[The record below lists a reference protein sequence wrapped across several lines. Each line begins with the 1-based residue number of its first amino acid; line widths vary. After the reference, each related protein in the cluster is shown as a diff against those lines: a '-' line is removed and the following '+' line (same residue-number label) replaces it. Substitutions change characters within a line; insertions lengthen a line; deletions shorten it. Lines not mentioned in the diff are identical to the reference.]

1 MKNRKIL
8 LFAIPFCW
16 IFIFLLCWKSGTVII
31 TWAQLKNTVFGASTS
46 NQTNI
51 ILLQVRLPRL
61 LLAALTGATLS
72 LTGAVFQ
79 ALLRNPLAE
88 PYILGISGGSALV
101 VVIAMGF
108 GLHLMIFGFQI
119 VPIFAICGA
128 LLTILFVYNFSR
140 IGNYLPTQTMLLAG
154 ISLQAMLSALI
165 LFLQTMMDPLQLM
178 QVFTWLMGNI
188 PTPEYGNL
196 LWIFLYVVLA
206 IGVILPQARHLNAL
220 TLGELDAQ
228 IVGVDVER
236 LKRILFFACSLL
248 TGSIVALTGLIGFVG
263 IIVPHLLRLLIGP
276 DHRRLLP
283 ACVIAGSLFMVVADT
298 LARVLLSPTE
308 IPVGVIT
315 ALIGGP
321 FFLFLLW
328 KSKRKGMR

>member
-8 LFAIPFCW
+8 LFTVPFCW
-16 IFIFLLCWKSGTVII
+16 IFIFLLCWKFGTVII
-31 TWAQLKNTVFGASTS
+31 TWAQLKDTVFGSAASD
-46 NQTNI
+46 QTNI

-79 ALLRNPLAE
+79 ALLRNPLAD
-88 PYILGISGGSALV
+88 PYILGISGGSALGA
-101 VVIAMGF
+101 VIAMGF
-108 GLHLMIFGFQI
+108 GLHLMLIGFQI
-119 VPIFAICGA
+119 VPIFSICGA

-140 IGNYLPTQTMLLAG
+140 LGNYLPPQTMLLAG

-165 LFLQTMMDPLQLM
+165 LFLQTLLDPLQLM

-188 PTPEYGNL
+188 PTPEYRNL

-228 IVGVDVER
+228 IVGIDVER
-236 LKRILFFACSLL
+236 LKKILFFACSLL

-263 IIVPHLLRLLIGP
+263 IIVPHLLRLTIGP

-283 ACVIAGSLFMVVADT
+283 ACVVFGSIFMVVADT

-328 KSKRKGMR
+328 KNKRKGMR

>member
-1 MKNRKIL
+1 MKNRKIF
-8 LFAIPFCW
+8 LFTIPFCW
-16 IFIFLLCWKSGTVII
+16 IFIFLLCLKSGTVMI
-31 TWAQLKNTVFGASTS
+31 TWAQLKNTVFGATVS
-46 NQTNI
+46 NQTNV

-119 VPIFAICGA
+119 IPIFAVCGA
-128 LLTILFVYNFSR
+128 LLTILFVYNFAR
-140 IGNYLPTQTMLLAG
+140 IGNYLPTHTMLLAG
-154 ISLQAMLSALI
+154 ISLQAMCSALI
-165 LFLQTMMDPLQLM
+165 LFLQTLLDPLQLM

-188 PTPEYGNL
+188 PTPEYRNL
-196 LWIFLYVVLA
+196 LWIFFYVFLA

-220 TLGELDAQ
+220 TLGELDAR
-228 IVGVDVER
+228 IVGIDVER
-236 LKRILFFACSLL
+236 LKKVLFFACSLL

-263 IIVPHLLRLLIGP
+263 IIIPHLLRLSIGP

-283 ACVIAGSLFMVVADT
+283 ACVIFGSIFMVVADT

-328 KSKRKGMR
+328 KNKRKVMR

>member
-8 LFAIPFCW
+8 MFTIPLCWLFV
-16 IFIFLLCWKSGTVII
+16 FLLCWKSGTVII
-31 TWAQLKNTVFGASTS
+31 TWAQLKNTVFGGAASS
-46 NQTNI
+46 QTDI
-51 ILLQVRLPRL
+51 ILLHVRLPRL

-79 ALLRNPLAE
+79 ALLRNPLAD
-88 PYILGISGGSALV
+88 PYILGISGGSALGAV
-101 VVIAMGF
+101 VAMGF
-108 GLHLMIFGFQI
+108 GLHLLIIGFQI

-165 LFLQTMMDPLQLM
+165 LFLQTLLEPLQLM

-228 IVGVDVER
+228 IVGIDVER
-236 LKRILFFACSLL
+236 LKKILFFACSLL

-263 IIVPHLLRLLIGP
+263 IIIPHLLRFLIGP

-283 ACVIAGSLFMVVADT
+283 ACVIAGSIFMVVADT

-328 KSKRKGMR
+328 KNKRKGMR

>member
-8 LFAIPFCW
+8 LFTIPFCW
-16 IFIFLLCWKSGTVII
+16 IFVFLLCWKFGTVVI
-31 TWAQLKNTVFGASTS
+31 TWEQLRNTIFGAAASD
-46 NQTNI
+46 QTNI

-79 ALLRNPLAE
+79 ALLRNPLAD
-88 PYILGISGGSALV
+88 PYILGISGGSALGA
-101 VVIAMGF
+101 VIAMGF
-108 GLHLMIFGFQI
+108 GLHLMIIGFQI
-119 VPIFAICGA
+119 VPIFSICGA

-165 LFLQTMMDPLQLM
+165 LFLQTLLDPLQLM

-188 PTPEYGNL
+188 PTPEYRNL
-196 LWIFLYVVLA
+196 LWIFLYVVVA

-228 IVGVDVER
+228 IVGIDVE
-236 LKRILFFACSLL
+236 
-248 TGSIVALTGLIGFVG
+248 
-263 IIVPHLLRLLIGP
+263 
-276 DHRRLLP
+276 
-283 ACVIAGSLFMVVADT
+283 
-298 LARVLLSPTE
+298 
-308 IPVGVIT
+308 
-315 ALIGGP
+315 
-321 FFLFLLW
+321 
-328 KSKRKGMR
+328 

>member
-8 LFAIPFCW
+8 LFTIPFCW
-16 IFIFLLCWKSGTVII
+16 IFIFLLCWKFGTVMIS
-31 TWAQLKNTVFGASTS
+31 WAQLKNTVFGEAAS
-46 NQTNI
+46 NQTSI

-61 LLAALTGATLS
+61 LLAALTGASLS

-88 PYILGISGGSALV
+88 PYILGVSGGSALV

-108 GLHLMIFGFQI
+108 GLHLIIFGFQI

-128 LLTILFVYNFSR
+128 LLTILFVYNFAR
-140 IGNYLPTQTMLLAG
+140 IGNYLPTYTMLLAG
-154 ISLQAMLSALI
+154 ISLQAMFSALI
-165 LFLQTMMDPLQLM
+165 LFLQTLLDPLQLM

-196 LWIFLYVVLA
+196 LWIFLYVALA

-220 TLGELDAQ
+220 TLGELDAK
-228 IVGVDVER
+228 IVGIDVER
-236 LKRILFFACSLL
+236 LKKILFLACSLL

-263 IIVPHLLRLLIGP
+263 IIIPHLLRLIVGP

-328 KSKRKGMR
+328 KNKRKGMR

>member
-8 LFAIPFCW
+8 LFTVPFCW
-16 IFIFLLCWKSGTVII
+16 IFVFLLCWKFGTVII
-31 TWAQLKNTVFGASTS
+31 TWAQLKDTVFGLSVS
-46 NQTNI
+46 DQTNI

-79 ALLRNPLAE
+79 ALLRNPLAD
-88 PYILGISGGSALV
+88 PYILGISGGSALGA
-101 VVIAMGF
+101 VIAMGF
-108 GLHLMIFGFQI
+108 GLHLMLIGFQI
-119 VPIFAICGA
+119 VPIFSICGA

-165 LFLQTMMDPLQLM
+165 LFLQTLLDPLQLM

-188 PTPEYGNL
+188 PTPEYRNL

-228 IVGVDVER
+228 IVGIDVER
-236 LKRILFFACSLL
+236 LKKILFFACSLL

-263 IIVPHLLRLLIGP
+263 IIVPHLLRLTIGP

-283 ACVIAGSLFMVVADT
+283 ACVVFGSIFMVVADT

-328 KSKRKGMR
+328 KNKRKGMR

>member
-8 LFAIPFCW
+8 LFTVPFCW
-16 IFIFLLCWKSGTVII
+16 ILIFLLCWKFGTVII
-31 TWAQLKNTVFGASTS
+31 TWAQLKDTVFGSAASD
-46 NQTNI
+46 QTNI

-79 ALLRNPLAE
+79 ALLRNPLAD
-88 PYILGISGGSALV
+88 PYILGISGGSALGA
-101 VVIAMGF
+101 VIAMGF
-108 GLHLMIFGFQI
+108 GLHLMIIGFQI
-119 VPIFAICGA
+119 VPIFSICGA

-165 LFLQTMMDPLQLM
+165 LFLQTLLDPLQLM

-188 PTPEYGNL
+188 PTPEYRNL

-228 IVGVDVER
+228 IVGIDVER
-236 LKRILFFACSLL
+236 LKKVLFFACSLL

-263 IIVPHLLRLLIGP
+263 IIVPHLLRLTIGP

-283 ACVIAGSLFMVVADT
+283 ACVVFGSIFMVVADT

-321 FFLFLLW
+321 FFFILTME
-328 KSKRKGMR
+328 K

>member
-8 LFAIPFCW
+8 LFTIPFCW
-16 IFIFLLCWKSGTVII
+16 IFIFLFCWKSGTVTI
-31 TWAQLKNTVFGASTS
+31 TWEQLKNTVFGAAASD
-46 NQTNI
+46 QTNI

-61 LLAALTGATLS
+61 LLAALTGSTLS

-79 ALLRNPLAE
+79 ALLRNPLAD
-88 PYILGISGGSALV
+88 PYILGISGGSALGAV
-101 VVIAMGF
+101 VAMGF

-140 IGNYLPTQTMLLAG
+140 IGNYLPTHTMLLAG

-165 LFLQTMMDPLQLM
+165 LFLQTLLDPLQLM

-206 IGVILPQARHLNAL
+206 IGVILPQARNLNAL

-228 IVGVDVER
+228 IVGIDVER
-236 LKRILFFACSLL
+236 LKKILFFACSLL

-263 IIVPHLLRLLIGP
+263 IIIPHLLRLLIGP

-283 ACVIAGSLFMVVADT
+283 ACVIAGSIFMVIADT
-298 LARVLLSPTE
+298 LSRALLSPTE

-328 KSKRKGMR
+328 KNKRNGMR

>member
-8 LFAIPFCW
+8 LFTVPFCW
-16 IFIFLLCWKSGTVII
+16 IFIFLLCWKFGTVII
-31 TWAQLKNTVFGASTS
+31 TWAQLKDTVFGLSVS
-46 NQTNI
+46 DQTNI

-79 ALLRNPLAE
+79 ALLRNPLAD
-88 PYILGISGGSALV
+88 PYILGISGGSALGA
-101 VVIAMGF
+101 VIAMGF
-108 GLHLMIFGFQI
+108 GLHLMLIGFQI
-119 VPIFAICGA
+119 VPIFSICGA

-165 LFLQTMMDPLQLM
+165 LFLQTLLDPLQLM

-188 PTPEYGNL
+188 PTPEYRNL

-228 IVGVDVER
+228 IVGIDVER
-236 LKRILFFACSLL
+236 LKKILFFACSLL

-263 IIVPHLLRLLIGP
+263 IIVPHLLRLTIGP

-283 ACVIAGSLFMVVADT
+283 ACVIFGSIFMVVADT

-328 KSKRKGMR
+328 KNKRKGMR

>member
-165 LFLQTMMDPLQLM
+165 LFLQTLLDPLELM

>member
-1 MKNRKIL
+1 MENRKIL
-8 LFAIPFCW
+8 LFTVPFCW
-16 IFIFLLCWKSGTVII
+16 VFIFLLCWKSGTVII
-31 TWAQLKNTVFGASTS
+31 TWAQLKNTIFGTTDPD
-46 NQTNI
+46 QINI

-79 ALLRNPLAE
+79 ALLRNPLAD
-88 PYILGISGGSALV
+88 PYILGISGGSALGAV
-101 VVIAMGF
+101 VAMGL
-108 GLHLMIFGFQI
+108 GLHLMIIGFQI
-119 VPIFAICGA
+119 IPIFAICGA

-140 IGNYLPTQTMLLAG
+140 IGNYLPTQMMLLVG
-154 ISLQAMLSALI
+154 ISLQAMLAALI
-165 LFLQTMMDPLQLM
+165 LFLQSLLDPLQLM

-188 PTPEYGNL
+188 PAPEYGNL

-236 LKRILFFACSLL
+236 LKKILFFACSLL

-263 IIVPHLLRLLIGP
+263 IIIPHLLRLLIGP

-283 ACVIAGSLFMVVADT
+283 ACIIAGSIFMVVADT
-298 LARVLLSPTE
+298 LARTLLSPTE

-328 KSKRKGMR
+328 KNKRKGMR

>member
-8 LFAIPFCW
+8 LFTVPFCW
-16 IFIFLLCWKSGTVII
+16 ILIFLLCWKFGTVII
-31 TWAQLKNTVFGASTS
+31 TWAQLKDTVFGASAS
-46 NQTNI
+46 DQTNI

-79 ALLRNPLAE
+79 ALLRNPLAD
-88 PYILGISGGSALV
+88 PYILGISGGSALGA
-101 VVIAMGF
+101 VIAMGF
-108 GLHLMIFGFQI
+108 GLHLMLIGFQI
-119 VPIFAICGA
+119 VPIFSICGA

-165 LFLQTMMDPLQLM
+165 LFLQTLLDPLQLM

-188 PTPEYGNL
+188 PTPEYRNL

-228 IVGVDVER
+228 IVGIDVER
-236 LKRILFFACSLL
+236 LKKILFFACSLL

-263 IIVPHLLRLLIGP
+263 IIVPHLLRLTIGP

-283 ACVIAGSLFMVVADT
+283 ACVIFGSIFMVVADT

-328 KSKRKGMR
+328 KNKRKGIR

>member
-8 LFAIPFCW
+8 LFTVPFCW
-16 IFIFLLCWKSGTVII
+16 IFIFLLCWKFGTVII
-31 TWAQLKNTVFGASTS
+31 TWAQLKDTVFGASAS
-46 NQTNI
+46 DQTNI

-79 ALLRNPLAE
+79 ALLRNPLAD
-88 PYILGISGGSALV
+88 PYILGISGGSALGA
-101 VVIAMGF
+101 VIAMGF
-108 GLHLMIFGFQI
+108 GLHLLIIGFQI
-119 VPIFAICGA
+119 VPIFSICGA

-165 LFLQTMMDPLQLM
+165 LFLQTLLDPLQLM

-188 PTPEYGNL
+188 PTPEYRNL
-196 LWIFLYVVLA
+196 LWISLYVVLA

-228 IVGVDVER
+228 IVGIDVER
-236 LKRILFFACSLL
+236 LKKILFFACSLL

-263 IIVPHLLRLLIGP
+263 IIVPHLLRLTIGP

-283 ACVIAGSLFMVVADT
+283 ACVVFGSIFMVVADT

-328 KSKRKGMR
+328 KNKRKGMR

>member
-1 MKNRKIL
+1 MKNRKMFWFIL
-8 LFAIPFCW
+8 MFCW
-16 IFIFLLCWKSGTVII
+16 FGIFLLCWKSGTVII
-31 TWAQLKNTVFGASTS
+31 TWKQMKNIVFGFSASD
-46 NQTNI
+46 QAYV
-51 ILLQVRLPRL
+51 ILLHVRLPRL

-79 ALLRNPLAE
+79 ALLRNPLAD
-88 PYILGISGGSALV
+88 PYILGVSGGSALGAV
-101 VVIAMGF
+101 LAMSF
-108 GLHLMIFGFQI
+108 GLHLMIIGFQI
-119 VPIFAICGA
+119 IPVFAICGA

-165 LFLQTMMDPLQLM
+165 LFLQTLLDPLQLM
-178 QVFTWLMGNI
+178 QVFTWLMGSI

-196 LWIFLYVVLA
+196 FWIFLYILVG
-206 IGVILPQARHLNAL
+206 ICVILPQARHLNAL

-236 LKRILFFACSLL
+236 LKKILFFACSLL

-263 IIVPHLLRLLIGP
+263 IIIPHLLRLLIGP

-328 KSKRKGMR
+328 KNKSKGNR

>member
-1 MKNRKIL
+1 MRNRKIL
-8 LFAIPFCW
+8 LFTILICW
-16 IFIFLLCWKSGTVII
+16 IFVFLLCWKSGTVII
-31 TWAQLKNTVFGASTS
+31 TWEQLKNTVFGTSASD
-46 NQTNI
+46 QTNI

-79 ALLRNPLAE
+79 ALLRNPLAD
-88 PYILGISGGSALV
+88 PYILGISGGSALGA
-101 VVIAMGF
+101 VIAMGF
-108 GLHLMIFGFQI
+108 SLHLMIIGFQI
-119 VPIFAICGA
+119 VPIFSICGA

-165 LFLQTMMDPLQLM
+165 LFLQTLLDPLQLM

-196 LWIFLYVVLA
+196 LWIFLYVVVA

-228 IVGVDVER
+228 IVGIDVER
-236 LKRILFFACSLL
+236 LKKILFFACSLL

-263 IIVPHLLRLLIGP
+263 IIVPHLLRLTIGP
-276 DHRRLLP
+276 DHRYLLP
-283 ACVIAGSLFMVVADT
+283 ACVIFGSIFMVVADT
-298 LARVLLSPTE
+298 LARTLLSPTE

-328 KSKRKGMR
+328 KNKRKGMR

>member
-8 LFAIPFCW
+8 LFTVPFCW
-16 IFIFLLCWKSGTVII
+16 IFIFLLCWKFGTVII
-31 TWAQLKNTVFGASTS
+31 TWAQLKDTVFGASAS
-46 NQTNI
+46 DQTNI

-79 ALLRNPLAE
+79 ALLRNPLAD
-88 PYILGISGGSALV
+88 PYILGISGGSALGA
-101 VVIAMGF
+101 VIAMGF
-108 GLHLMIFGFQI
+108 GLHLMLIGFQI
-119 VPIFAICGA
+119 VPIFSICGA

-165 LFLQTMMDPLQLM
+165 LFLQTLLDPLQLM

-188 PTPEYGNL
+188 PTPEYRNL

-228 IVGVDVER
+228 IVGIDVER
-236 LKRILFFACSLL
+236 LKKILFFACSLL

-263 IIVPHLLRLLIGP
+263 IIVPHLLRLTIGP

-283 ACVIAGSLFMVVADT
+283 ACVIFGSIFMVVADT

-328 KSKRKGMR
+328 KNKRKGMR

>member
-8 LFAIPFCW
+8 LFTIPFCW
-16 IFIFLLCWKSGTVII
+16 IFIFVLCWKSGTVMI
-31 TWAQLKNTVFGASTS
+31 TWTQLKNTLFGAATS
-46 NQTNI
+46 HQTNI

-108 GLHLMIFGFQI
+108 GLHLLIFGFQI
-119 VPIFAICGA
+119 IPIFAVCGA
-128 LLTILFVYNFSR
+128 LITILFVYNFSR
-140 IGNYLPTQTMLLAG
+140 IGNYLPTHTMLLAG
-154 ISLQAMLSALI
+154 ISLQAMFSALI
-165 LFLQTMMDPLQLM
+165 LFLQTLLDPLQLM

-188 PTPEYGNL
+188 PTPEYGHL

-228 IVGVDVER
+228 IVGIDVER
-236 LKRILFFACSLL
+236 LKKVLFFACSLL

-263 IIVPHLLRLLIGP
+263 IIIPHLLRLSIGP

-283 ACVIAGSLFMVVADT
+283 ACVIFGSIFMVVADT

-328 KSKRKGMR
+328 KNKRKGMR

>member
-1 MKNRKIL
+1 MKNRKIF
-8 LFAIPFCW
+8 LFTIPFCW
-16 IFIFLLCWKSGTVII
+16 IFIFLLCWKFGTVII
-31 TWAQLKNTVFGASTS
+31 SWEQLRNTIFGVAASD
-46 NQTNI
+46 QTNI

-79 ALLRNPLAE
+79 ALLRNPLAD
-88 PYILGISGGSALV
+88 PYILGISGGSALGA
-101 VVIAMGF
+101 VIAMGF
-108 GLHLMIFGFQI
+108 GLHLMIIGFQI
-119 VPIFAICGA
+119 VPIFSICGA

-140 IGNYLPTQTMLLAG
+140 IGNYLPIQTMLLAG

-165 LFLQTMMDPLQLM
+165 LFLQTLLDPLQLM

-188 PTPEYGNL
+188 PTPEYRNL
-196 LWIFLYVVLA
+196 LWIFIYVVLA

-220 TLGELDAQ
+220 TLGELDAR
-228 IVGVDVER
+228 IVGIDVER
-236 LKRILFFACSLL
+236 LKKILFFACSLL

-263 IIVPHLLRLLIGP
+263 IIVPHLLRLSIGP

-283 ACVIAGSLFMVVADT
+283 ACVIFGSIFMVVADT
-298 LARVLLSPTE
+298 LARALLSPTE

-328 KSKRKGMR
+328 KHKRKGMR

>member
-8 LFAIPFCW
+8 LFTIPFCW
-16 IFIFLLCWKSGTVII
+16 ILVFILCWKSGTVII
-31 TWAQLKNTVFGASTS
+31 TWAQLKNTVFGEAAS
-46 NQTNI
+46 NQTSI

-79 ALLRNPLAE
+79 ALLRNPLAD
-88 PYILGISGGSALV
+88 PYILGISGGSALGAV
-101 VVIAMGF
+101 VAMGF
-108 GLHLMIFGFQI
+108 GLHLMIIGFQI

-165 LFLQTMMDPLQLM
+165 LFLQTLLEPLQLM

-228 IVGVDVER
+228 IVGIDVER
-236 LKRILFFACSLL
+236 LKKILFFACSLL

-263 IIVPHLLRLLIGP
+263 IIIPHLLRFLIGP
-276 DHRRLLP
+276 DHKRLLP
-283 ACVIAGSLFMVVADT
+283 ACVIAGSIFMVVADT

-328 KSKRKGMR
+328 KNKHKGMR

>member
-1 MKNRKIL
+1 MKNSKIL
-8 LFAIPFCW
+8 LFTVPFCW
-16 IFIFLLCWKSGTVII
+16 IFIFLLCWKFGTVII
-31 TWAQLKNTVFGASTS
+31 TWAQLKDTVFGSS
-46 NQTNI
+46 VSDQTNI

-79 ALLRNPLAE
+79 ALLRNPLAD
-88 PYILGISGGSALV
+88 PYILGISGGSALGA
-101 VVIAMGF
+101 VIAMGF
-108 GLHLMIFGFQI
+108 GLHLMLIGFQI
-119 VPIFAICGA
+119 VPIFSICGA

-165 LFLQTMMDPLQLM
+165 LFLQTLLDPLQLM

-188 PTPEYGNL
+188 PTPEYRNL

-228 IVGVDVER
+228 IVGIDVER
-236 LKRILFFACSLL
+236 LKKILFFACSLL

-263 IIVPHLLRLLIGP
+263 IIVPHLLRLTIGP

-283 ACVIAGSLFMVVADT
+283 ACVIFGSIFMVVADT

-328 KSKRKGMR
+328 KNKRKGMR

>member
-8 LFAIPFCW
+8 LFTVPFCW
-16 IFIFLLCWKSGTVII
+16 IFIFLLCWKFGTVII
-31 TWAQLKNTVFGASTS
+31 TWAQLKDTVFGASAS
-46 NQTNI
+46 DQTNI

-79 ALLRNPLAE
+79 ALLRNPLAD
-88 PYILGISGGSALV
+88 PYILGISGGSALGA
-101 VVIAMGF
+101 VIAMGF
-108 GLHLMIFGFQI
+108 GLHLMLIGFQI
-119 VPIFAICGA
+119 VPIFSICGA

-165 LFLQTMMDPLQLM
+165 LFLQTLLDPLQLM

-188 PTPEYGNL
+188 PTPEYRNL

-228 IVGVDVER
+228 IVGIDVER
-236 LKRILFFACSLL
+236 LKKILFFACSLL

-263 IIVPHLLRLLIGP
+263 IIVPHLLRLTIGP

-283 ACVIAGSLFMVVADT
+283 ACVVFGSIFMVVADT

-328 KSKRKGMR
+328 KNKRKGMR

>member
-8 LFAIPFCW
+8 LFTVPFCW
-16 IFIFLLCWKSGTVII
+16 IFIFLLCWKFGTVII
-31 TWAQLKNTVFGASTS
+31 TWAQLKDTVFGSAASD
-46 NQTNI
+46 QTNI

-79 ALLRNPLAE
+79 ALLRNPLAD
-88 PYILGISGGSALV
+88 PYILGISGGSALGA
-101 VVIAMGF
+101 VIAMGF
-108 GLHLMIFGFQI
+108 GLHLMIIGFQI
-119 VPIFAICGA
+119 VPIFSICGA

-165 LFLQTMMDPLQLM
+165 LFLQTLLDPLQLM

-228 IVGVDVER
+228 IVGIDVER
-236 LKRILFFACSLL
+236 LKKILFFACSLL

-263 IIVPHLLRLLIGP
+263 IIVPHLLRLTIGP

-283 ACVIAGSLFMVVADT
+283 ACVVFGSIFMVVADT

-328 KSKRKGMR
+328 KNKRKGMR

>member
-1 MKNRKIL
+1 MKNLKKFWFIL
-8 LFAIPFCW
+8 LFCW
-16 IFIFLLCWKSGTVII
+16 ILVFLLCWKSGTVTI
-31 TWAQLKNTVFGASTS
+31 TWEQLINAIFGTPDSP
-46 NQTNI
+46 QTQI
-51 ILLQVRLPRL
+51 ILLHVRLPRL
-61 LLAALTGATLS
+61 LLAALTGASLS

-79 ALLRNPLAE
+79 ALLRNPLAD
-88 PYILGISGGSALV
+88 PYILGISGGSALGA
-101 VVIAMGF
+101 VIAISF
-108 GLHLMIFGFQI
+108 GLHLMVIGMQI
-119 VPIFAICGA
+119 IPIFAICGA

-165 LFLQTMMDPLQLM
+165 LFLQTLLDPLQLM

-196 LWIFLYVVLA
+196 LWIFLYVTLA
-206 IGVILPQARHLNAL
+206 ICVILPQARHLNAL

-228 IVGVDVER
+228 IVGIDVER
-236 LKRILFFACSLL
+236 LKKILFFACSLL

-263 IIVPHLLRLLIGP
+263 IIIPHLLRMLIGP

-328 KSKRKGMR
+328 KNKKKGIR

>member
-8 LFAIPFCW
+8 LFMIPICW
-16 IFIFLLCWKSGTVII
+16 IFVFLLCWKSGTVII
-31 TWAQLKNTVFGASTS
+31 TWEQLKNTVFGASAS

-79 ALLRNPLAE
+79 ALLRNPLAD
-88 PYILGISGGSALV
+88 PYILGISGGSALGA
-101 VVIAMGF
+101 VIAMGF
-108 GLHLMIFGFQI
+108 GLHLMIIGFQI
-119 VPIFAICGA
+119 VPIFSICGA

-165 LFLQTMMDPLQLM
+165 LFLQTLLDPLQLM

-188 PTPEYGNL
+188 PTPEYRNL

-206 IGVILPQARHLNAL
+206 IGVILPQARNLNAL

-228 IVGVDVER
+228 IVGIDVER
-236 LKRILFFACSLL
+236 LKKILFFACSLL

-263 IIVPHLLRLLIGP
+263 IIIPHLLRLLIGP

-283 ACVIAGSLFMVVADT
+283 ACVIAGSIFMVIADT
-298 LARVLLSPTE
+298 LARALLSPTE

-328 KSKRKGMR
+328 KNKRKGMR

>member
-1 MKNRKIL
+1 MKNSKIL
-8 LFAIPFCW
+8 LFTVPFCW
-16 IFIFLLCWKSGTVII
+16 IFIFLLCWKFGTVII
-31 TWAQLKNTVFGASTS
+31 TWAQLKDTVFGASAS
-46 NQTNI
+46 DQTNI

-79 ALLRNPLAE
+79 ALLRNPLAD
-88 PYILGISGGSALV
+88 PYILGISGGSALGA
-101 VVIAMGF
+101 VIAMGF
-108 GLHLMIFGFQI
+108 GLHLMLIGFQI
-119 VPIFAICGA
+119 VPIFSICGA

-165 LFLQTMMDPLQLM
+165 LFLQTLLDPLQLM

-188 PTPEYGNL
+188 PTPEYRNL

-228 IVGVDVER
+228 IVGIDVER
-236 LKRILFFACSLL
+236 LKKILFFACSLL

-263 IIVPHLLRLLIGP
+263 IIVPHLLRLTIGP

-283 ACVIAGSLFMVVADT
+283 ACVVFGSIFMVVADT

-328 KSKRKGMR
+328 KNKRKGMR

>member
-8 LFAIPFCW
+8 LFTVPFCW
-16 IFIFLLCWKSGTVII
+16 IFVFLLCWKFGTVII
-31 TWAQLKNTVFGASTS
+31 TWAQLKNTVFGSAASD
-46 NQTNI
+46 QTNI

-79 ALLRNPLAE
+79 ALLRNPLAD
-88 PYILGISGGSALV
+88 PYILGISGGSALGA
-101 VVIAMGF
+101 VIAMGF
-108 GLHLMIFGFQI
+108 GLHLLLIGFQI
-119 VPIFAICGA
+119 VPIFSICGA

-165 LFLQTMMDPLQLM
+165 LFLQTLLDPLQLM

-188 PTPEYGNL
+188 PTPEYRNL
-196 LWIFLYVVLA
+196 LWISLYVVLA

-228 IVGVDVER
+228 IVGIDVER
-236 LKRILFFACSLL
+236 LKKILFFACSLL

-263 IIVPHLLRLLIGP
+263 IIVPHLLRLTIGP

-283 ACVIAGSLFMVVADT
+283 ACVVFGSIFMVVADT

-328 KSKRKGMR
+328 KNKRKGMR

>member
-8 LFAIPFCW
+8 LFTIPLCW
-16 IFIFLLCWKSGTVII
+16 IFVFLLCWKSGTVII
-31 TWAQLKNTVFGASTS
+31 TWAQLKNTIFGAVASD
-46 NQTNI
+46 QTNI

-79 ALLRNPLAE
+79 ALLRNPLAD
-88 PYILGISGGSALV
+88 PYILGISGGSALGA
-101 VVIAMGF
+101 VIAMGF

-119 VPIFAICGA
+119 VPIFSVCGA
-128 LLTILFVYNFSR
+128 FLTILFVYNFSR

-165 LFLQTMMDPLQLM
+165 LFLQTLLDPLQLM

-196 LWIFLYVVLA
+196 LWIFLYVAVA

-228 IVGVDVER
+228 IVGIDVER
-236 LKRILFFACSLL
+236 LKKILFFACSLL

-263 IIVPHLLRLLIGP
+263 IIIPHLLRLLIGP

-283 ACVIAGSLFMVVADT
+283 ACVIAGSIFMVVADT

-328 KSKRKGMR
+328 KNKRKGMR

>member
-8 LFAIPFCW
+8 LFTVPFCW
-16 IFIFLLCWKSGTVII
+16 IFVFLLCWKFGTVII
-31 TWAQLKNTVFGASTS
+31 TWAQLKNTVFGSAASD
-46 NQTNI
+46 QTNI

-79 ALLRNPLAE
+79 ALLRNPLAD
-88 PYILGISGGSALV
+88 PYILGISGGSALGA
-101 VVIAMGF
+101 VIAMGF
-108 GLHLMIFGFQI
+108 GLHLMLIGFQI
-119 VPIFAICGA
+119 VPIFSICGA

-165 LFLQTMMDPLQLM
+165 LFLQTLLDPLQLM

-188 PTPEYGNL
+188 PTPEYRNL
-196 LWIFLYVVLA
+196 LWISLYVVLA

-228 IVGVDVER
+228 IVGIDVER
-236 LKRILFFACSLL
+236 LKKILFFACSLL

-263 IIVPHLLRLLIGP
+263 IIVPHLLRLTIGP

-283 ACVIAGSLFMVVADT
+283 ACVVFGSIFMVVADT

-328 KSKRKGMR
+328 KNKRKGMR

>member
-8 LFAIPFCW
+8 LFTVPFCW
-16 IFIFLLCWKSGTVII
+16 IFVFLLCWKFGTVII
-31 TWAQLKNTVFGASTS
+31 TWAQLKDTVFGSAASD
-46 NQTNI
+46 QTNI

-79 ALLRNPLAE
+79 ALLRNPLAD
-88 PYILGISGGSALV
+88 PYILGISGGSALGA
-101 VVIAMGF
+101 VIAMGF
-108 GLHLMIFGFQI
+108 GLHLLLIGFQI
-119 VPIFAICGA
+119 VPIFSICGA

-165 LFLQTMMDPLQLM
+165 LFLQTLLDPLQLM

-188 PTPEYGNL
+188 PTPEYRNL
-196 LWIFLYVVLA
+196 LWISLYVVLA

-228 IVGVDVER
+228 IVGIDVER
-236 LKRILFFACSLL
+236 LKKILFFACSLL

-263 IIVPHLLRLLIGP
+263 IIVPHLLRLTIGP

-283 ACVIAGSLFMVVADT
+283 ACVVFGSIFMVVADT

-328 KSKRKGMR
+328 KNKRKGMR

>member
-8 LFAIPFCW
+8 MFTIPLCWLFV
-16 IFIFLLCWKSGTVII
+16 FLLCWKSGTVII
-31 TWAQLKNTVFGASTS
+31 TWAQLKNTVFGEAASS
-46 NQTNI
+46 QTDI
-51 ILLQVRLPRL
+51 ILLHVRLPRL

-79 ALLRNPLAE
+79 ALLRNPLAD
-88 PYILGISGGSALV
+88 PYILGISGGSALGA
-101 VVIAMGF
+101 VIAMGF
-108 GLHLMIFGFQI
+108 GLHLMIIGFQI
-119 VPIFAICGA
+119 VPIFSICGA

-165 LFLQTMMDPLQLM
+165 LFLQTLLDPLQLM

-188 PTPEYGNL
+188 PTPEYRNL

-228 IVGVDVER
+228 IVGIDVER
-236 LKRILFFACSLL
+236 LKKILFFACSLL

-263 IIVPHLLRLLIGP
+263 IIVPHLLRLTIGP

-283 ACVIAGSLFMVVADT
+283 ACIIFGSIFMVVADT

-328 KSKRKGMR
+328 KNKRKGMR

>member
-8 LFAIPFCW
+8 LIVIPFSW
-16 IFIFLLCWKSGTVII
+16 FLAFLLCWKSGTVII
-31 TWAQLKNTVFGASTS
+31 TWEQLKNTVFGASAS
-46 NQTNI
+46 DQTNI

-79 ALLRNPLAE
+79 ALLRNPLAD
-88 PYILGISGGSALV
+88 PYILGISGGSALGAV
-101 VVIAMGF
+101 VAMGF
-108 GLHLMIFGFQI
+108 GLHLMIIGFQI
-119 VPIFAICGA
+119 VPIFAVCGA
-128 LLTILFVYNFSR
+128 FLTILFVYHFSR

-165 LFLQTMMDPLQLM
+165 LFLQTLLDPLQLM

-196 LWIFLYVVLA
+196 LWIFIYVVLA

-228 IVGVDVER
+228 IVGIDVER
-236 LKRILFFACSLL
+236 LKKILFFACSLL

-263 IIVPHLLRLLIGP
+263 IIIPHLLRLLVGP

-283 ACVIAGSLFMVVADT
+283 ACVVAGSIFMVVADT
-298 LARVLLSPTE
+298 LARSLAFTN
-308 IPVGVIT
+308 
-315 ALIGGP
+315 
-321 FFLFLLW
+321 
-328 KSKRKGMR
+328 

>member
-8 LFAIPFCW
+8 LFTVPFCW
-16 IFIFLLCWKSGTVII
+16 IFIFLLCWKFGTVII
-31 TWAQLKNTVFGASTS
+31 TWAQLKDTVFGLSVS
-46 NQTNI
+46 DQTNI

-79 ALLRNPLAE
+79 ALLRNPLAD
-88 PYILGISGGSALV
+88 PYILGISGGSALGA
-101 VVIAMGF
+101 VIAMGF
-108 GLHLMIFGFQI
+108 GLHLMLIGFQI
-119 VPIFAICGA
+119 VPIFSICGA

-165 LFLQTMMDPLQLM
+165 LFLQTLLDPLQLM

-188 PTPEYGNL
+188 PTPEYRNL

-228 IVGVDVER
+228 IVGIDVER
-236 LKRILFFACSLL
+236 LKKILFFACSLL

-263 IIVPHLLRLLIGP
+263 IIVPHLLRLTIGP

-283 ACVIAGSLFMVVADT
+283 ACVVFGSIFMVVADT

-328 KSKRKGMR
+328 KNKRKGMR

>member
-8 LFAIPFCW
+8 LFTIPFCW

-31 TWAQLKNTVFGASTS
+31 TWEQLRNTVFGAAASD
-46 NQTNI
+46 QTNI

-79 ALLRNPLAE
+79 ALLRNPLAD
-88 PYILGISGGSALV
+88 PYILGISGGSALGAV
-101 VVIAMGF
+101 VAMGF
-108 GLHLMIFGFQI
+108 GLHLMIIGFQI
-119 VPIFAICGA
+119 IPIFAVCGA
-128 LLTILFVYNFSR
+128 FLTILFVYNFSR

-165 LFLQTMMDPLQLM
+165 LFLQTLLDPLQLM

-206 IGVILPQARHLNAL
+206 IGVILPQARNLNAL
-220 TLGELDAQ
+220 TLGELDAR
-228 IVGVDVER
+228 IVGIDVER
-236 LKRILFFACSLL
+236 LKKILFFACSLL

-263 IIVPHLLRLLIGP
+263 IIIPHLLRLLVGP

-283 ACVIAGSLFMVVADT
+283 ACVVAGSIFMVVADT
-298 LARVLLSPTE
+298 LSRVLLSPTE

-328 KSKRKGMR
+328 KNKRKGMR

>member
-8 LFAIPFCW
+8 LFTVPFCW
-16 IFIFLLCWKSGTVII
+16 IFIFLLCWKFGTVII
-31 TWAQLKNTVFGASTS
+31 TWAQLKDTVFGSAASD
-46 NQTNI
+46 QTNI

-79 ALLRNPLAE
+79 ALLRNPLAD
-88 PYILGISGGSALV
+88 PYILGISGGSALGA
-101 VVIAMGF
+101 VIAMGF
-108 GLHLMIFGFQI
+108 GLHLLLIGFQI
-119 VPIFAICGA
+119 VPIFSICGA

-165 LFLQTMMDPLQLM
+165 LFLQTLLDPLQLM

-188 PTPEYGNL
+188 PTPEYRNL
-196 LWIFLYVVLA
+196 LWISLYVVLA

-228 IVGVDVER
+228 IVGIDVER
-236 LKRILFFACSLL
+236 LKKILFFACSLL

-263 IIVPHLLRLLIGP
+263 IIVPHLLRLTIGP

-283 ACVIAGSLFMVVADT
+283 ACVVFGSIFMVVADT

-328 KSKRKGMR
+328 KNKRKGMR

>member
-16 IFIFLLCWKSGTVII
+16 IFVFLLCWKSGTVII
-31 TWAQLKNTVFGASTS
+31 TWEQLKNTVFGASTS

-140 IGNYLPTQTMLLAG
+140 IGNYLPTHTMLLAG
-154 ISLQAMLSALI
+154 ISLQAMFSALI
-165 LFLQTMMDPLQLM
+165 LFLQTLLDPLELM

-220 TLGELDAQ
+220 TLGELDAR
-228 IVGVDVER
+228 IVGIDVER
-236 LKRILFFACSLL
+236 LKKILFFACSLL
-248 TGSIVALTGLIGFVG
+248 TGSIVAVTGLIGFVG

-283 ACVIAGSLFMVVADT
+283 ACVIFGSIFMVVADT

-328 KSKRKGMR
+328 KNKRKGMR

>member
-1 MKNRKIL
+1 MKNSKIL
-8 LFAIPFCW
+8 LFTVPFCW
-16 IFIFLLCWKSGTVII
+16 IFIFLLCWKFGTVII
-31 TWAQLKNTVFGASTS
+31 TWAQLKDTVFGASAS
-46 NQTNI
+46 DQTNI

-79 ALLRNPLAE
+79 ALLRNPLAD
-88 PYILGISGGSALV
+88 PYILGISGGSALGA
-101 VVIAMGF
+101 VIAMGF
-108 GLHLMIFGFQI
+108 GLHLMLIGFQI
-119 VPIFAICGA
+119 VPIFSICGA

-165 LFLQTMMDPLQLM
+165 LFLQSLLDPLQLM

-188 PTPEYGNL
+188 PTPEYRNL

-228 IVGVDVER
+228 IVGIDVER
-236 LKRILFFACSLL
+236 LKKILFFACSLL

-263 IIVPHLLRLLIGP
+263 IIVPHLLRLTIGP

-283 ACVIAGSLFMVVADT
+283 ACVVFGSIFMVVADT

-328 KSKRKGMR
+328 KNKRKGMR